1 MLGIFS
7 MKDEIRFPENFV
19 WGSATA
25 GHQIEGDNIHSS
37 NWHRE
42 QAEHYPE
49 PSGKACNF
57 WNLWKEDFALLSE
70 LGHQAFRMSIE
81 WSRLEPEE
89 GVHDEEALNHYLAMF
104 EELKKRG
111 IKLCLTLHHFSHP
124 QWFEEKGEFR
134 RMVIR

>member
-42 QAEHYPE
+42 
-49 PSGKACNF
+49 
-57 WNLWKEDFALLSE
+57 
-70 LGHQAFRMSIE
+70 
-81 WSRLEPEE
+81 
-89 GVHDEEALNHYLAMF
+89 
-104 EELKKRG
+104 
-111 IKLCLTLHHFSHP
+111 
-124 QWFEEKGEFR
+124 
-134 RMVIR
+134 

>member
-7 MKDEIRFPENFV
+7 MKDEIRFPENYV

-57 WNLWKEDFALLSE
+57 WNLWKEDTVRLWVILSE
-70 LGHQAFRMSIE
+70 
-81 WSRLEPEE
+81 
-89 GVHDEEALNHYLAMF
+89 
-104 EELKKRG
+104 EL
-111 IKLCLTLHHFSHP
+111 CFHHFRARQLARLKSKA
-124 QWFEEKGEFR
+124 FFMSSVRFR
-134 RMVIR
+134 E